1 MNLVLIFWFLLIVSL
16 LIVGVIVCMC
26 IWCIV
31 KVFGCG
37 VLWDGVYLLF
47 VYVEQVVQLCNF
59 VDEVCNGEGQV
70 WLLDVCVDDFVDED
84 VYKVLFDCV
93 VDYMGWF
100 VEFLEVCKMLFELV
114 VVDFNCM

>member
-1 MNLVLIFWFLLIVSL
+1 M
-16 LIVGVIVCMC
+16 
-26 IWCIV
+26 
-31 KVFGCG
+31 
-37 VLWDGVYLLF
+37 
-47 VYVEQVVQLCNF
+47 
-59 VDEVCNGEGQV
+59 
-70 WLLDVCVDDFVDED
+70 DDFVDED